1 MLTKLAFKNFKAW
14 KDSGEIRLAPLT
26 VFFGA
31 NSAGKSSITQLL
43 LLLKQT
49 AASPDRQQA
58 LQLGD
63 GRTVVDLGTFDDVV
77 HDHDLSHPLEF
88 ALEWSLENSMKVLDP
103 ISKQEFSGTALRF
116 EASLVVSTRRQ
127 PIVDFFR
134 YELQSGGNPTLDLK
148 MGRNYVGSSRAMARE
163 GKAQFELTSSR
174 YSLTRRHMRA
184 WALPEPFRF
193 YGFPDEVTAYFQNTA
208 FAADLVL
215 ELERVLSSIFY
226 VGPLR
231 EYPRR
236 LYLWSGEIPEHVG
249 TKGDRAIEAI
259 LAAGHRSFNLR
270 PRQKTKYLPALIAER
285 LRDMG
290 LIRDF
295 EVKALGEHRKE
306 YEVLVRTNPKLPL
319 VKLTDVG
326 FGVSQVLPVI
336 VECFYVPKRSIVI
349 FEQPEIHLHPRVQ
362 ADLADLFVD
371 AICAREDSGPRDC
384 QFIIESHSEHFL
396 RRLQRRIAE
405 KELSKEHAA
414 LYFIDTQGGSAR
426 IQELDLDLFGNIA
439 NWPEGF
445 FGDEMADAVA
455 RSEAQARRMSQGEKG
470 E

>member
-26 VFFGA
+26 IFFGA

-43 LLLKQT
+43 LMLKQT
-49 AASPDRQQA
+49 TESSDRQRA
-58 LQLGD
+58 LHLGNAQSL
-63 GRTVVDLGTFDDVV
+63 VDLGTYDEVV
-77 HDHDLSHPLEF
+77 HSQDVKQPLEF
-88 ALEWSLENSMKVLDP
+88 SFEWSLKDPWQGHDPVSGAFYTGDTIRFGARLVADDRHQPVVDSLAYDLLLD
-103 ISKQEFSGTALRF
+103 G
-116 EASLVVSTRRQ
+116 SLS
-127 PIVDFFR
+127 
-134 YELQSGGNPTLDLK
+134 LDLSMQRLATQK
-148 MGRNYVGSSRAMARE
+148 
-163 GKAQFELTSSR
+163 KAKAEFEITSSI
-174 YSLTRRHMRA
+174 YNLTRNQGRP
-184 WALPEPFRF
+184 WPLPEPLRF
-193 YGFPDEVTAYFQNTA
+193 YGFPPEVAAHYQNAA
-208 FAADLVL
+208 FTADLVL
-215 ELERVLSSIFY
+215 ALENLFQGIFY

-231 EYPRR
+231 EYPKR
-236 LYLWSGEIPEHVG
+236 LYLWAGEVPAHVG
-249 TKGDRAIEAI
+249 EKGAQAIEAI

-285 LRDMG
+285 LRGMG

-371 AICAREDSGPRDC
+371 AIRAREDSEPRDC

-405 KELSKEHAA
+405 KELSKDHAA

-455 RSEAQARRMSQGEKG
+455 RSEAQAKRMSQGEKG